1 MVAHSLV
8 ILILLIVSKWSTDEV
23 ADWLTNVVH
32 LPQYAEVFKGNK
44 VDGHHLP
51 RYCNTNYSFHHEYK
65 LLCNDYSETRN
76 LIGRHPCRFRPT
88 ILHGMPVLQAGFL

>member
-8 ILILLIVSKWSTDEV
+8 ILILLIVSKWSTDKV

-32 LPQYAEVFKGNK
+32 LPQYVEVFKDNK

-51 RYCNTNYSFHHEYK
+51 RYYNTNYSFRNYTITNYSS
-65 LLCNDYSETRN
+65 LCQTVGIAINVSHVKFE
-76 LIGRHPCRFRPT
+76 FR
-88 ILHGMPVLQAGFL
+88 Q